1 MEKRNSEMNTH
12 HVWQCPFIEDT
23 RDAFEVGVGEDGK
36 TRISIDIPEGCFM
49 EVSTG
54 IGPDGCQTDWFSFQ
68 GGISDWWKSKH
79 RAKNRDLCR
88 CPDTDC
94 YRD

>member
-1 MEKRNSEMNTH
+1 MERRNSEMNTH
-12 HVWQCPFIEDT
+12 HEWLCPFIEDP

-54 IGPDGCQTDWFSFQ
+54 IGPDGCLRLQMETDAPV
-68 GGISDWWKSKH
+68 KAMMH
-79 RAKNRDLCR
+79 ELLCNLMILNMEE
-88 CPDTDC
+88 
-94 YRD
+94 